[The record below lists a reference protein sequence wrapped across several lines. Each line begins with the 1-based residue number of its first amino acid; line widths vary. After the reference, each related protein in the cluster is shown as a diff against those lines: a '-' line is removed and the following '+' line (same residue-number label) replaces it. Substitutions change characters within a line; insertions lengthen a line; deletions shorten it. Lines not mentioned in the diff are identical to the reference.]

1 MKLDQIIMYLPP
13 LSTTQKR
20 SIYFY
25 TLPWL
30 RSGASLRTRSLR

>member
-30 RSGASLRTRSLR
+30 PELGRKFKDT